1 MVRSAEATVKQLKDM
16 TSDSSVHG
24 IGMGKKN
31 LPFRGTLSANEDRLS
46 SSNIFKC
53 SNCGIRQ
60 VVRECPVY
68 GKTCHN
74 CIAKKQHHFKSMCR
88 SLKKGYGLTTED
100 EEEEYDCES
109 PPFVGSVT
117 SEVQIPNDEC
127 YVTLSVQGQPHA
139 T

>member
-1 MVRSAEATVKQLKDM
+1 M
-16 TSDSSVHG
+16 
-24 IGMGKKN
+24 
-31 LPFRGTLSANEDRLS
+31 
-46 SSNIFKC
+46 
-53 SNCGIRQ
+53 
-60 VVRECPVY
+60 Y

-88 SLKKGYGLTTED
+88 SLKKGYGLTAED

-109 PPFVGSVT
+109 PLFVGSVT
-117 SEVQIPNDEC
+117 SEVQIQNDEC